1 MYYRNRMNPN
11 TDLNKELRILQVEY
25 WDNPPYLQR
34 KDLVRINELRA
45 ALGQPLVDAR
55 LQEIVVE
62 EEPETSEA
70 SLPQIETTPD
80 PHAMAR
86 EIYERYL
93 AKKEMMRPHL
103 EYASQ
108 MVRALAGRNQTPVR
122 PLALGGTLGGA
133 VLCDY
138 CEKQIPLESGP
149 YHGKGAGEA
158 WILER
163 RRRGSE
169 PPRDWTSY
177 ILGHV
182 TFLQEDN
189 GTFRCYHGY
198 ENRGCGGKALKHD
211 AEKRK
216 AFRES
221 GPQAPKGLRKA
232 IHEYLQDE
240 HSMFGMKTERERIY
254 TDILRTLYSY
264 DPGIGVNRP
273 D

>member
-1 MYYRNRMNPN
+1 MNPE
-11 TDLNKELRILQVEY
+11 DQEQIQRELRILQVEY
-25 WDNPPYLQR
+25 WDNPPYIQR
-34 KDLVRINELRA
+34 KDLITINQLRVEL
-45 ALGQPLVDAR
+45 GMPPVDAR
-55 LQEIVVE
+55 LQEIVAE
-62 EEPETSEA
+62 DEPETLEDLDPVVEVA
-70 SLPQIETTPD
+70 PD

-86 EIYERYL
+86 EVYEQYL

-103 EYASQ
+103 EYASR

-133 VLCDY
+133 ILCDY
-138 CEKQIPLESGP
+138 CEKQIPLEGGP

-169 PPRDWTSY
+169 PPADWQSY

-198 ENRGCGGKALKHD
+198 ENSGCGGKALALD
-211 AEKRK
+211 DQKRK
-216 AFRES
+216 EFRES
-221 GPQAPKGLRKA
+221 GISALKGLRKA

-240 HSMFGMKTERERIY
+240 HGMFGMREERERIY
-254 TDILRTLYSY
+254 LDILRELYSY